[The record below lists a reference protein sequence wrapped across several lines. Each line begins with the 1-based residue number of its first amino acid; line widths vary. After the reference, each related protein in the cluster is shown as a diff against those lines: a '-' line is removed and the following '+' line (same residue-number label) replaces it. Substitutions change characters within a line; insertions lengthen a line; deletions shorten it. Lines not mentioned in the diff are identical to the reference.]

1 MNALLFGNYVCFL
14 QITGLYKSLLTRLP
28 SKTSTIFTANEED
41 LRPTS
46 LKPRSTVLSPGEWS
60 KMMLARVLAQTIYDN
75 DNAIASNDKIENSL
89 VGSILLLDEPTTMH
103 SEVDEG
109 QLYRDL
115 RLTGAA
121 TVISTNKW
129 ATGRFADQICVV
141 KNGAIVE
148 MGNHNELLSRGP
160 QQSLYAAK
168 WQAMTLQ

>member
-1 MNALLFGNYVCFL
+1 LK
-14 QITGLYKSLLTRLP
+14 QITGLYKSLLIRLP
-28 SKTSTIFTANEED
+28 SKTSTIFTANEDD

-60 KMMLARVLAQTIYDN
+60 KLILARVLAQTIYDN
-75 DNAIASNDKIENSL
+75 DNALASSDKIENSL
-89 VGSILLLDEPTTMH
+89 LGSILLLDEPTTLF

-109 QLYRDL
+109 QLYKDL

-121 TVISTNKW
+121 TVLSTNQW
-129 ATGRFADQICVV
+129 ASGRFADQICVV

-148 MGNHNELLSRGP
+148 VGTHNELIARGP

-168 WQAMTLQ
+168 WHAMTQQ